1 MRNVNIKNEQGAI
14 TIITLVTILFM
25 LAFLISTYTII
36 ANRRQIQA
44 EIKQETAKI
53 YEKDMDNIEQIYTNM
68 IEQANTSS

>member
-1 MRNVNIKNEQGAI
+1 MRNECMKNQRGAI

-44 EIKQETAKI
+44 EIKQETKKI
-53 YEKDMDNIEQIYTNM
+53 YEENMDNREQIYTDM
-68 IEQANTSS
+68 IEQAKTSI

>member
-1 MRNVNIKNEQGAI
+1 MRNVDSKKERGAI

-36 ANRRQIQA
+36 ANRRQIQV

-53 YEKDMDNIEQIYTNM
+53 YEKDINNIEQIYTNM
-68 IEQANTSS
+68 IEQANTSL

>member
-1 MRNVNIKNEQGAI
+1 MKQERGAI